1 MGGVTFLNGRVRRPE
16 AGFSIVDMLVT
27 VALIGTMAAIAAPA
41 ISNVTDGIK
50 LGQAARGVERELQAA
65 RLKAVTSNRPIRVRF
80 NCPVN
85 GSYRLVELI
94 GSASAPDPLDAS
106 TTRCQEASYP
116 VPAGDNNPI
125 TRPNHDGATRVLPD
139 DVTFGSAPTLEFW
152 PDGSVHKQA
161 AAENPWAS
169 LTVSGTAVT
178 LIRDDNVKK
187 VTVNGLGKISLVD

>member
-1 MGGVTFLNGRVRRPE
+1 
-16 AGFSIVDMLVT
+16 MLVT
-27 VALIGTMAAIAAPA
+27 VAMIGTMAAVAAPLV
-41 ISNVTDGIK
+41 SGVTDGIK

-65 RLKAVTSNRPIRVRF
+65 RLKAVTSNRPIRLRF

-94 GSASAPDPLDAS
+94 GTASVPDPLDAS
-106 TTRCQEASYP
+106 VDRCKESSYP

-125 TRPNHDGATRVLPD
+125 TRPNHDGATRVLPG

-161 AAENPWAS
+161 AAENPWAA
-169 LTVSGTAVT
+169 LTVDGTAVT
-178 LIRDDNVKK
+178 LIRDADVKQ
-187 VTVNGLGKISLVD
+187 VTVNGLGKVSLVD